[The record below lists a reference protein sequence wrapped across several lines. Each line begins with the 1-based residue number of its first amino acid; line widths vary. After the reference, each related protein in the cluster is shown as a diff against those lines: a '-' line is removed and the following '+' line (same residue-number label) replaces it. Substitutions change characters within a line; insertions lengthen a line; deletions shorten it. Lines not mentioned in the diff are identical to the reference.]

1 MSKNKLELIICP
13 NCGAQIEKDISRCS
27 YCGYINK
34 EGAEKKF
41 KADLDDIRED
51 IEETK
56 KEPAKALVRGFSG
69 GTKIILITVGV
80 LILLAVLFFAE
91 LLRETRNKPK
101 LFLSAEEQ
109 AYASAYVE
117 VAGKQLAEAYE
128 DRDIALMAQIYDKA
142 YSQDRVSLW
151 GVPHYETGYASSC
164 YMKFKQ
170 CLADLDEGRLEKKEA
185 EEITYYCFYFYYR
198 AYGDDG
204 AEIFD
209 PIREDE
215 IIPVITDRLGYTEED
230 MEGFR
235 DKVFEAPYVDRSDV
249 YKVSKKYYKNYK

>member
-1 MSKNKLELIICP
+1 MSELIICP
-13 NCGAQIEKDISRCS
+13 NCGADIEKDVNRCP
-27 YCGYINK
+27 YCGFINR

-41 KADLDDIRED
+41 KADLNDIRED

-56 KEPAKALVRGFSG
+56 KEPAKALARGFSG
-69 GTKIILITVGV
+69 GTKIILITAGV
-80 LILLAVLFFAE
+80 LILLAVLFMAE
-91 LLRETRNKPK
+91 LFRETKNKPK

-117 VAGKQLAEAYE
+117 VAGKQLAEAFE

-142 YSQDRVSLW
+142 YSEDRVSLW
-151 GVPHYETGYASSC
+151 GVPHYESGYASSC
-164 YMKFKQ
+164 YMKLGQ
-170 CLADLDEGRLEKKEA
+170 LLPDLDTGNIGKKEA

-209 PIREDE
+209 PVREDE
-215 IIPVITDRLGYTEED
+215 ILPVITDRLGYTEED
-230 MEGFR
+230 MEAFR
-235 DKVFEAPYVDRSDV
+235 EKVFSPPHVDRTAV
-249 YKVSKKYYKNYK
+249 YRATKKYFKNYK